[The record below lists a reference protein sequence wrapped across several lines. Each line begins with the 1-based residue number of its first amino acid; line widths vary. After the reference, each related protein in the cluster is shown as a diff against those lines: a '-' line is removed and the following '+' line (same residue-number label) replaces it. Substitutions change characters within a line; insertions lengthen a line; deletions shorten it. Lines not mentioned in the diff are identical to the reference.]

1 MRHRLFVISMIC
13 LMTLTVL
20 YPSIKP
26 AEAGR
31 KLPER
36 IWTIEGVFDQTN
48 AAEAFP
54 TRQY

>member
-1 MRHRLFVISMIC
+1 VHDLADG
-13 LMTLTVL
+13 
-20 YPSIKP
+20 K
-26 AEAGR
+26 

-48 AAEAFP
+48 AAAALP